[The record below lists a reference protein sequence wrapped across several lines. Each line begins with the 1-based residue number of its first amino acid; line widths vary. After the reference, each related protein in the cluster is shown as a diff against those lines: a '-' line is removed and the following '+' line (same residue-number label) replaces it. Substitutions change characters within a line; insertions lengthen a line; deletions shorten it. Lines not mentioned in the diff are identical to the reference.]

1 MQFIDSHCHL
11 DFSEFDLSRKE
22 ILLQARAA
30 GVRDIVVPGVIAD
43 RWQDL
48 LSLIKSD
55 HNLHAALGLHPCFM
69 AKHTQ
74 ADLELLETLLV
85 TEQVCAVGEIGLDLF
100 IPQANLDQQLLYLNE
115 QLALA
120 KKFNLPVL
128 LHVRKAHDQMLK
140 QLRLIQLERGGIVH
154 AFSGSEQQAR
164 QYLDLGFKLGI
175 GGTVTYERAKKV
187 RRLVQALPLES
198 FVLET
203 DAPDMPLAGHQGEIN
218 QPARVRRV
226 AEVIAELKNISVTK
240 VAEITSQQVK
250 RLLFSAA

>member
-22 ILLQARAA
+22 ILLQARIA
-30 GVRDIVVPGVIAD
+30 GVSDIVVPSVIAD

-48 LSLIKSD
+48 LSLVKSD
-55 HNLHAALGLHPCFM
+55 HDLHAGLGLHPCFM
-69 AKHTQ
+69 AKHTP
-74 ADLELLETLLV
+74 ADLEILETLLA

-100 IPQANLDQQLLYLNE
+100 IPEANLDQQLLYLNE

-175 GGTVTYERAKKV
+175 GGTVTYERAKKI
-187 RRLVQALPLES
+187 RRLVQELPLES

-203 DAPDMPLAGHQGEIN
+203 DAPDMPLAGHQGEVN
-218 QPARVRRV
+218 LPANVAKV
-226 AEVIAELKNISVTK
+226 AEVIAELRQIAVEEVAAITTQQSKNLL
-240 VAEITSQQVK
+240 
-250 RLLFSAA
+250 RLI

>member
-22 ILLQARAA
+22 ILLQARSA
-30 GVRDIVVPGVIAD
+30 GVSDIVVPGVIAD

-55 HNLHAALGLHPCFM
+55 HNLYAALGLHPCFM

-74 ADLELLETLLV
+74 ADLELLETLLA

-100 IPQANLDQQLLYLNE
+100 IPEANLDQQLLYLNE

-175 GGTVTYERAKKV
+175 GGTVTYERAKKI
-187 RRLVQALPLES
+187 RRLVCELPLES

-203 DAPDMPLAGHQGEIN
+203 DAPDMPLAGYQGEVN
-218 QPARVRRV
+218 LPANV
-226 AEVIAELKNISVTK
+226 AKVAGVIAELRQIALEEVAAITTQQSKNLL
-240 VAEITSQQVK
+240 
-250 RLLFSAA
+250 RLI

>member
-22 ILLQARAA
+22 LLLQARAV
-30 GVRDIVVPGVIAD
+30 GVGDIVVPGVIAD
-43 RWQDL
+43 AWQGL
-48 LSLIKSD
+48 LSLIESD

-69 AKHTQ
+69 EKHTQ
-74 ADLELLETLLV
+74 VDLERLETLLA
-85 TEQVCAVGEIGLDLF
+85 TERVCAVGEIGLDLF
-100 IPQANLDQQLLYLNE
+100 IPEANLDQQLLYLND

-120 KKFNLPVL
+120 KQFDLPVL

-187 RRLVQALPLES
+187 RRLVQELPLES

-203 DAPDMPLAGHQGEIN
+203 DSPDMPLAGYQGEIN
-218 QPARVRRV
+218 QPAKVYEI
-226 AEVIAELKNISVTK
+226 AKVIAELRQIAVEE
-240 VAEITSQQVK
+240 VATITTQQAQNLL
-250 RLLFSAA
+250 RLI

>member
-11 DFSEFDLSRKE
+11 DFSEFDLSRKDV
-22 ILLQARAA
+22 LLQAQTV
-30 GVRDIVVPGVIAD
+30 GVSDIVVPGVTAEA
-43 RWQDL
+43 WTGLLDL
-48 LSLIKSD
+48 VKSD
-55 HNLHAALGLHPCFM
+55 HHLHAALGLHPCFM
-69 AKHTQ
+69 TKHKKT
-74 ADLELLETLLV
+74 DLQRLENLLAAEK
-85 TEQVCAVGEIGLDLF
+85 VCAVGEIGLDLF
-100 IPQANLDQQLLYLNE
+100 IPEANLEQQLSYLTD

-120 KKFNLPVL
+120 KQFSLPVL

-175 GGTVTYERAKKV
+175 GGTVTYERAKKI
-187 RRLVQALPLES
+187 RRLVQELPLEA

-218 QPARVRRV
+218 LPANVAKV
-226 AEVIAELKNISVTK
+226 AEVIAELRQI
-240 VAEITSQQVK
+240 EIEEVSAITTQQAK
-250 RLLFSAA
+250 DLLQLI

>member
-22 ILLQARAA
+22 ILLQARIA
-30 GVRDIVVPGVIAD
+30 GVSDIVVPGVIAD

-74 ADLELLETLLV
+74 ADLELLETLLA
-85 TEQVCAVGEIGLDLF
+85 TEKVCAVGEIGLDLF
-100 IPQANLDQQLLYLNE
+100 ISEANLDQQLLYLNE

-140 QLRLIQLERGGIVH
+140 RLRLIQLERSGIVH

-175 GGTVTYERAKKV
+175 GGTVTYERAKKL
-187 RRLVQALPLES
+187 RRLVCELPLES

-203 DAPDMPLAGHQGEIN
+203 DAPDMPLAGYQGEIN
-218 QPARVRRV
+218 LPANV
-226 AEVIAELKNISVTK
+226 AKVAGVIAELRQIALEEVAAITTQQSKNLL
-240 VAEITSQQVK
+240 
-250 RLLFSAA
+250 RLI

>member
-11 DFSEFDLSRKE
+11 DFSEFDTSRNE
-22 ILLQARAA
+22 TLRQARAA
-30 GVRDIVVPGVIAD
+30 GVNDIVIPGVTAD
-43 RWQDL
+43 AWSSL
-48 LSLIKSD
+48 LNLVESD
-55 HNLHAALGLHPCFM
+55 QNLHAALGLHPCFM

-74 ADLELLETLLV
+74 ADLKRLESLLA

-100 IPQANLDQQLLYLNE
+100 IPEANLEQQLLYLQA

-120 KKFNLPVL
+120 KQFNLPVL

-140 QLRLIQLERGGIVH
+140 QLRSIKLEQGGIVH

-164 QYLDLGFKLGI
+164 QYLDLGFKLGL

-187 RRLVQALPLES
+187 RRFVQELPLES

-203 DAPDMPLAGHQGEIN
+203 DSPDMPLDGYQGEIN
-218 QPARVRRV
+218 QPAQVRKV
-226 AEVIAELKNISVTK
+226 AEVIAELRQIPVEE
-240 VAEITSQQVK
+240 VAAITTQQSK
-250 RLLFSAA
+250 SLLRLI

>member
-22 ILLQARAA
+22 ILLQARIA
-30 GVRDIVVPGVIAD
+30 GVSDIVVPSVIAD

-48 LSLIKSD
+48 LSLVKSD

-69 AKHTQ
+69 EKHTP
-74 ADLELLETLLV
+74 ADLEILETLLA

-100 IPQANLDQQLLYLNE
+100 IPEANLDQQLLYLNE

-175 GGTVTYERAKKV
+175 GGTVTYERAKKI
-187 RRLVQALPLES
+187 RRLVQELPLES

-203 DAPDMPLAGHQGEIN
+203 DAPDMPLAGHQGEVN
-218 QPARVRRV
+218 LPANVAKV
-226 AEVIAELKNISVTK
+226 AEVIAELRQIAVEEVAAITTQQSKNLL
-240 VAEITSQQVK
+240 
-250 RLLFSAA
+250 RLI